1 MWSPGVL
8 SEFFP
13 LMFYW
18 WEEVME
24 HALAT
29 HLAVQHGIVS
39 RTWLH
44 ENGFTAGRVRTLLGN
59 GTLVEVYRGIY
70 RSFSAPETEEQRVV
84 GLGLRYGAVASH
96 TTAGRIWG
104 LRKLGADQT
113 LEVSVP
119 RGRCNP
125 VGKVRVH
132 ACRSLEEQD
141 LLRPSDGVAFTA
153 VPRTVF
159 DLAARLHP
167 QTLESIIEQCLN
179 RKLCSFSDL
188 VEVDA
193 RLGRQGRQGS
203 ARFAEVLGS
212 RDGKAR
218 PVASDYEMRFT
229 QAWEASG
236 LPPLVRQLL
245 VVLPGGEEI
254 HPDFAEPGRRFLV
267 EVDHRTWHGGH
278 QENMNDRWRD
288 RQCHLLGWHTE
299 RVSDDDIDFRLP
311 RTLAEL
317 ARIYRSLPL
326 AA

>member
-1 MWSPGVL
+1 ML
-8 SEFFP
+8 S
-13 LMFYW
+13 W
-18 WEEVME
+18 WEDVME
-24 HALAT
+24 EALAT
-29 HLAVQHGIVS
+29 HLGAQHGIVS
-39 RTWLH
+39 RTWML
-44 ENGFTAGRVRTLLGN
+44 ENGFTAGRVRTLVGN
-59 GTLVEVYRGIY
+59 RTLIEVYRGVY
-70 RSFSAPETEEQRVV
+70 RSCSAPETEEQRIV
-84 GLGLRYGAVASH
+84 GLGLRYGAVVSH

-104 LRKLGADQT
+104 LRKLGADQS
-113 LEVSVP
+113 LEVSVG
-119 RGRCNP
+119 RGRWNP
-125 VGKVRVH
+125 LEGIRVH
-132 ACRSLEEQD
+132 ACRALEEQD
-141 LLRPSDGVAFTA
+141 LVRRKDGVALTK

-159 DLAARLHP
+159 DLASQLLP

-179 RKLCSFSDL
+179 KKWCSFADL

-229 QAWEASG
+229 QAWEAAG
-236 LPPLVRQLL
+236 LPPLVRQMPL
-245 VVLPGGEEI
+245 VLPDGEAI
-254 HPDFAEPGRRFLV
+254 HPDFAEPTRRFLV

-278 QENMNDRWRD
+278 EANMNDRWRD

-299 RVSDDDIDFRLP
+299 RVSDDDIDHRLP

>member
-1 MWSPGVL
+1 
-8 SEFFP
+8 
-13 LMFYW
+13 
-18 WEEVME
+18 ME
-24 HALAT
+24 QALVRCLGA
-29 HLAVQHGIVS
+29 QHGMVS
-39 RTWLH
+39 RSWLQR
-44 ENGFTAGRVRTLLGN
+44 NGFTAGRVRTLLGN
-59 GTLVEVYRGIY
+59 GTLIEVYRGVY
-70 RSFSAPETEEQRVV
+70 RSCSAPQTELQRIV
-84 GLGLRYGAVASH
+84 GLGLRYGAVASY

-104 LRKLGADQT
+104 LRKLGVART
-113 LEVSVP
+113 LEISVARNRWNDV
-119 RGRCNP
+119 RG
-125 VGKVRVH
+125 VRVH
-132 ACRSLEEQD
+132 ACRSLEERD
-141 LLRPSDGVAFTA
+141 LVHRKDGVALTA

-159 DLAARLHP
+159 DLSSRIRP
-167 QTLESIIEQCLN
+167 KTLESIIEQCLDQ
-179 RKLCSFSDL
+179 RLCTFADL

-229 QAWEASG
+229 QAWEAAG
-236 LPPLVRQLL
+236 LPPLVRQMPLI
-245 VVLPGGEEI
+245 LPGGIEV
-254 HPDFAEPGRRFLV
+254 HPDFAEPSRRFLV

-299 RVSDDDIDFRLP
+299 RVSDDDIDFRLR

-317 ARIYRSLPL
+317 ARIYQALPL